1 MNDLKGRTFVFP
13 RSLTMAGGAAVTAA
27 VLLVA
32 VPGSATAATGQF
44 RYSYTTADGYEA
56 VGFLRDPDSGQC
68 INLTP
73 PASEPGS
80 ASRAPKNHTDAT
92 ATVFL
97 GTDCEGD
104 TYYVLPPGK
113 GASDRLL
120 VRSVIFS

>member
-1 MNDLKGRTFVFP
+1 MSL
-13 RSLTMAGGAAVTAA
+13 RSLTLAAGAAVSAA

-32 VPGSATAATGQF
+32 VPGSANAAGGQF
-44 RYSYTTADGYEA
+44 RYSYTTVDGYEA
-56 VGFLRDPDSGQC
+56 VGFLNNPASGQC

-73 PASEPGS
+73 PAADPDS
-80 ASRAPKNHTDAT
+80 ASRAPKNHTNAT

-97 GTDCEGD
+97 DADCEGD
-104 TYYVLPPGK
+104 TYYVLPSGT

>member
-1 MNDLKGRTFVFP
+1 MSL
-13 RSLTMAGGAAVTAA
+13 RSLTLAAGAAVSAA

-32 VPGSATAATGQF
+32 VPGSAAAATGQF
-44 RYSYTTADGYEA
+44 RYSYTTSDGYEA
-56 VGFLRDPDSGQC
+56 VGFLNDPASGRC

-97 GTDCEGD
+97 DTDCEGES
-104 TYYVLPPGK
+104 YYVLPPGR

-120 VRSVIFS
+120 VRSVVFS